1 MELKSIIKC
10 FKLPSKIGNVL
21 IPSNSAS
28 TSHPDEGADSAKIHP
43 QLSRSEAKSIEESGV
58 SRSDSISD
66 SVVELGLKD
75 GLSNSTLLDL
85 GEGKFGL
92 VTCEHLSHL
101 FFPPYSQDILCSWS
115 VSTKKMCTY
124 Q

>member
-21 IPSNSAS
+21 ISSNSAS
-28 TSHPDEGADSAKIHP
+28 TSHLDEGADSAKIHP
-43 QLSRSEAKSIEESGV
+43 QRSGREAESIEGSGV

-66 SVVELGLKD
+66 SVVELSLKD

-85 GEGKFGL
+85 GEGQNFGL
-92 VTCEHLSHL
+92 L
-101 FFPPYSQDILCSWS
+101 
-115 VSTKKMCTY
+115 
-124 Q
+124 